1 MFNYNAFVPTQN
13 TSPVRPQNNKPLH
26 HVSPAYFPPTQQ
38 AAWPPATS
46 YFTPT
51 HQQHQP
57 PQSNQANED
66 IPYNVRVLLDDQDQ
80 ASSTSSDSEETDT
93 MPEVSSKI
101 TTGTVRDWDFGQ
113 DADKR
118 RKSETFLSNSPIVIK
133 NQNNSMNSGQAN
145 PVRSWSP
152 YPMGKVSSKPVYFT
166 PLNLNDHT
174 QSDKR
179 AYFVTLEGFNISN
192 SQRFFKLERLCH
204 SLQAKAPYNDMASSR
219 PFLHMGLWNDLQGNQ
234 NGSENIFEPWIFT
247 IPYLQFRLVVTV
259 NMSHAYEDP
268 YTFEFLVDTR
278 YLAIP
283 TTERRTQSLEV
294 VYAEPGG
301 NGNPG
306 NTATLHLQITNE
318 KLAVPNGYKN
328 VQDTQNNRTDQPL
341 SYSLILRQV
350 FIGVP
355 LCRPEISYPVVSPQ
369 IANSLQRPQ
378 DPNGK
383 RGSAISLGSQERR
396 SSILENCPQ
405 SPMSWSNFTPDSG
418 MSPAQRKGHKEVQN
432 FVGSN
437 KDEPEKPPG
446 IPTNNA
452 SAFETVNYT
461 SGPSL
466 FKFKGQPRF
475 SIQPVK
481 RDPPTANEEVTAKR
495 TNRIQSSD
503 FSALLG
509 EDKSP
514 LKILE
519 AYVNAVK
526 TGNRR
531 QSYLSET
538 SAAGMLGRFQHPG
551 SLAGTDNDPLT
562 QSTSTLNASSFGEIV
577 LDPAH
582 MDDEMMKNGND
593 VIEEFRA
600 EDYVGKMAELVRTY
614 QGSRVLQKHIST
626 ADKEDLDM
634 VVKELGEKI
643 GELLLDP
650 YANYIIQTLMQN
662 GAPNQRLYL
671 LQKIAPCFIPIARD
685 KKGTHALQAIV
696 AQLTS
701 PEEFAL
707 IKHIVGTSIFEL
719 SMDPRANYVIQKLI
733 NVIPIDSSQF
743 IYQPLFDNFIQVA
756 NNSFGLLV
764 LKQMMGRVEQ
774 KEVLKQRVVE
784 LTCLNFEKL
793 IQNPYGN
800 YAIQHIME
808 FYPKESLP
816 IMNKILI
823 KIIPYSS
830 QKISSNVIE
839 KCLTVCDS
847 SFRRRVVDE
856 ILKNGRLSDLLK
868 NKYGNFV
875 TLQLLATTSTSD
887 KKKLMQ
893 DILRCA
899 NSFNGTKYKMRWLK
913 FVQENPLKIDW
924 TQDEIVPEAP
934 ENKEGETSGEE
945 IVVEE
950 DPTQTK
956 AENTEILEA
965 VKRIWREMTKEEKSE
980 TPTFQYNSKPGS
992 RKNFSKKD
1000 DAF

>member
-1 MFNYNAFVPTQN
+1 MFNYNTFTQPN
-13 TSPVRPQNNKPLH
+13 QNFSPVRAPASKPLQN
-26 HVSPAYFPPTQQ
+26 VSPAYFPPSQ
-38 AAWPPATS
+38 ANWNPAS

-51 HQQHQP
+51 HQP
-57 PQSNQANED
+57 SQSNSGNHPGED
-66 IPYNVRVLLDDQDQ
+66 VPYGVRVLLDDEDPV
-80 ASSTSSDSEETDT
+80 SSAASSDSEETDT
-93 MPEVSSKI
+93 MPEVAPKI
-101 TTGTVRDWDFGQ
+101 ATSAVKEWDFGQ
-113 DADKR
+113 DKDNR
-118 RKSETFLSNSPIVIK
+118 RKSETFLSNSPGVVK
-133 NQNNSMNSGQAN
+133 GLNSSNNSGISSQNKG
-145 PVRSWSP
+145 WSP
-152 YPMGKVSSKPVYFT
+152 YPLGKVSTKPIFFS
-166 PLNLNDHT
+166 PLNQNDHV

-192 SQRFFKLERLCH
+192 SQRFFKIERLCH
-204 SLQAKAPYNDMASSR
+204 SLQAKGPYNDMANSR
-219 PFLHMGLWNDLQGNQ
+219 PFLHIGLWGDSQGSQ
-234 NGSENIFEPWIFT
+234 DGSENIFEPWIFA

-268 YTFEFLVDTR
+268 YTFEFLIDTR

-283 TTERRTQSLEV
+283 TTDRRTQSIEV
-294 VYAEPGG
+294 VYAEPGN
-301 NGNPG
+301 NGSPG
-306 NTATLHLQITNE
+306 NTATIHLQVTNE
-318 KLAVPNGYKN
+318 KLAVPHGFKN
-328 VQDTQNNRTDQPL
+328 FQDNQNNRQEMPL
-341 SYSLILRQV
+341 NYSIILRQI

-355 LCRPEISYPVVSPQ
+355 LCRPENPYLASPLITQ
-369 IANSLQRPQ
+369 GMQRQP
-378 DPNGK
+378 DPHGK
-383 RGSAISLGSQERR
+383 RSSAISLGSQERR

-405 SPMSWSNFTPDSG
+405 SPMSWSNFTPD
-418 MSPAQRKGHKEVQN
+418 MSPAQKKVREKPKCANNKE
-432 FVGSN
+432 
-437 KDEPEKPPG
+437 DPEMPPG
-446 IPTNNA
+446 IPTNNPG
-452 SAFETVNYT
+452 AFETANYT
-461 SGPSL
+461 NGPSL

-475 SIQPVK
+475 SIQPIK
-481 RDPPTANEEVTAKR
+481 RDAEEANAKR

-526 TGNRR
+526 NGNRR
-531 QSYLSET
+531 QSHLSENS
-538 SAAGMLGRFQHPG
+538 SAIGRFQHSG
-551 SLAGTDNDPLT
+551 SLAGTDNDPQT

-582 MDDEMMKNGND
+582 LEEENLLKNGNNE

-600 EDYVGKMAELVRTY
+600 EDFVGKMAELVKTY
-614 QGSRVLQKHIST
+614 QGSKILQKHIST
-626 ADKEDLDM
+626 ADKEDLDL
-634 VVKELGEKI
+634 VVRELGEKI
-643 GELLLDP
+643 GDLLLDP

-662 GAPNQRLYL
+662 GSPSQRLYL
-671 LQKIAPCFIPIARD
+671 LQKMAICFIPIARD

-696 AQLTS
+696 AQINS

-707 IKHIVGTSIFEL
+707 IKHIVGNSIFEL

-784 LTCLNFEKL
+784 LTCINFEKL

-808 FYPKESLP
+808 FYPKESLL

-839 KCLTVCDS
+839 KCLTVCDAQ
-847 SFRRRVVDE
+847 FRKRVVEE

-893 DILRCA
+893 EILRCA

-913 FVQENPLKIDW
+913 FVQENPLKIAW
-924 TQDEIVPEAP
+924 
-934 ENKEGETSGEE
+934 
-945 IVVEE
+945 
-950 DPTQTK
+950 
-956 AENTEILEA
+956 NTEEQEKTTEISEVKESKEEEHSEDKDLEEEQAGQSQAETADNLEA
-965 VKRIWREMTKEEKSE
+965 VKRIWREMTKEEKTE
-980 TPTFQYNSKPGS
+980 TPTFQYNNKSVGK
-992 RKNFSKKD
+992 KNFGKRED
-1000 DAF
+1000 GF

>member
-1 MFNYNAFVPTQN
+1 MYNYNAFAPPNQN
-13 TSPVRPQNNKPLH
+13 FSPVRAPNSKPLQN
-26 HVSPAYFPPTQQ
+26 VSPAYFPPGQ
-38 AAWPPATS
+38 ANWNPS
-46 YFTPT
+46 NYFTPT
-51 HQQHQP
+51 QQPHQSNSSHQP
-57 PQSNQANED
+57 SQD
-66 IPYNVRVLLDDQDQ
+66 VPYGVRVLLDDEDP
-80 ASSTSSDSEETDT
+80 ASSASSDSEETDT

-101 TTGTVRDWDFGQ
+101 ATSAVKDWDFGQ
-113 DADKR
+113 IQDNR
-118 RKSETFLSNSPIVIK
+118 RKSETFLSNSPGVVK
-133 NQNNSMNSGQAN
+133 ALNNSNNSMPSNQN
-145 PVRSWSP
+145 RSWSP
-152 YPMGKVSSKPVYFT
+152 YPLGKVSTKPIYFS
-166 PLNLNDHT
+166 PLNLNDHI

-192 SQRFFKLERLCH
+192 SQKFFKIERLCH
-204 SLQAKAPYNDMASSR
+204 SLQAKGPYNEMANSR
-219 PFLHMGLWNDLQGNQ
+219 PFLHIGLWGDNQGPQ
-234 NGSENIFEPWIFT
+234 DGSENIFEPWIYAV
-247 IPYLQFRLVVTV
+247 PYLQFRLVVTV

-268 YTFEFLVDTR
+268 YSFEFLVDTR

-283 TTERRTQSLEV
+283 TTDRRTQSLEV
-294 VYAEPGG
+294 VYTEPGS
-301 NGNPG
+301 NGSPG
-306 NTATLHLQITNE
+306 NTATVHMQITNE
-318 KLAVPNGYKN
+318 KLAVPSGFKSS
-328 VQDTQNNRTDQPL
+328 QDTQNNRQDMPL
-341 SYSLILRQV
+341 NYSIILRQI

-355 LCRPEISYPVVSPQ
+355 LCRPENPYSASPLITQ
-369 IANSLQRPQ
+369 GMQRQP
-378 DPNGK
+378 DPHGK
-383 RGSAISLGSQERR
+383 RGSAMSLGSQERR

-405 SPMSWSNFTPDSG
+405 SPMSWSNFTPD
-418 MSPAQRKGHKEVQN
+418 MSPAQKKKQGGANNKE
-432 FVGSN
+432 
-437 KDEPEKPPG
+437 DPEMPPG
-446 IPTNNA
+446 IPTNNPG
-452 SAFETVNYT
+452 AFETANYT
-461 SGPSL
+461 NGPSL

-475 SIQPVK
+475 SIQPIKRDGEEANVK
-481 RDPPTANEEVTAKR
+481 RA
-495 TNRIQSSD
+495 NRIQSSD
-503 FSALLG
+503 LSALLG

-526 TGNRR
+526 NGNRR

-538 SAAGMLGRFQHPG
+538 SSAIGRFQPG
-551 SLAGTDNDPLT
+551 SLAGTDNDPQT

-577 LDPAH
+577 IDPSH
-582 MDDEMMKNGND
+582 LEEDLLKNGNNE

-600 EDYVGKMAELVRTY
+600 EDFVGKMAELVKTY
-614 QGSRVLQKHIST
+614 QGSKILQKHIST
-626 ADKEDLDM
+626 ADKEDLDL
-634 VVKELGEKI
+634 VVRELGEKI
-643 GELLLDP
+643 GDLLLDP

-662 GAPNQRLYL
+662 GSPNQRLYL
-671 LQKIAPCFIPIARD
+671 LQKMALCFIPIARD

-696 AQLTS
+696 AQINS

-707 IKHIVGTSIFEL
+707 IKHIVGNSIFEL

-784 LTCLNFEKL
+784 LTCINFEKL

-808 FYPKESLP
+808 FYPKESQL

-839 KCLTVCDS
+839 KCLTVCDGQ
-847 SFRRRVVDE
+847 FRRRVVEE

-887 KKKLMQ
+887 KKKLMRE
-893 DILRCA
+893 ILRCA

-913 FVQENPLKIDW
+913 FVQENPLKINW
-924 TQDEIVPEAP
+924 TQEDQEKPAEISEVTESKEEEEHSEEKELEDEQA
-934 ENKEGETSGEE
+934 GQSQSET
-945 IVVEE
+945 
-950 DPTQTK
+950 
-956 AENTEILEA
+956 AENLEA
-965 VKRIWREMTKEEKSE
+965 VKRIWREMTKEEKTE
-980 TPTFQYNSKPGS
+980 TPTFQYNSKPGG
-992 RKNFSKKD
+992 KKS
-1000 DAF
+1000 FGKREEGF